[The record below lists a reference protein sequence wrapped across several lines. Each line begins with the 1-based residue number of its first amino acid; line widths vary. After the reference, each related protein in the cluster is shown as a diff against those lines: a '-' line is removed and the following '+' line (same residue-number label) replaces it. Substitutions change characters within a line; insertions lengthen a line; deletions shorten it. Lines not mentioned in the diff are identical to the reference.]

1 VALNDSQQPRPGR
14 YGLRA
19 PLRWVGN
26 TVLLYAHALG
36 LFAFGFGVYN
46 FAVFLGNGSW
56 RDGAKIQHAVL
67 QAIESLLLVPV
78 PIVIGF
84 IVQQLLTSMAEPEA
98 VEFSQKERS
107 YSIAKQF
114 LVGIIITLSG
124 TALLDGIVS
133 GDASW
138 ELLFGGAAVILS
150 LSVFV
155 FVNRG
160 GAQE

>member
-1 VALNDSQQPRPGR
+1 
-14 YGLRA
+14 
-19 PLRWVGN
+19 
-26 TVLLYAHALG
+26 
-36 LFAFGFGVYN
+36 
-46 FAVFLGNGSW
+46 
-56 RDGAKIQHAVL
+56 
-67 QAIESLLLVPV
+67 LVPV

-84 IVQQLLTSMAEPEA
+84 IVQQMLIGMAEPEA
-98 VEFSQKERS
+98 EEFGQKERS

-138 ELLFGGAAVILS
+138 ELHFGGAAVILS

-160 GAQE
+160 SAQE